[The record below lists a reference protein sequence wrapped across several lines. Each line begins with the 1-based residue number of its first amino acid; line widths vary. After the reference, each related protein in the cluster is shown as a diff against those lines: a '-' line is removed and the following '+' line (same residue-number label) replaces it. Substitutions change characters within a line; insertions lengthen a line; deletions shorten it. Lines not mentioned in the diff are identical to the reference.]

1 MRAILF
7 QDNNHGI
14 ETGLFSCLPLTN
26 DGSKWEQAHS
36 SKDKKWIR
44 KLKELGLDCEC
55 PQSASSDGEEAP
67 LSPPMFHQT
76 LCPPSLTLNYIL
88 DRSL

>member
-14 ETGLFSCLPLTN
+14 ETGLFSCLSLTN

-44 KLKELGLDCEC
+44 KHKELGLDCEC

-67 LSPPMFHQT
+67 PLTSHV
-76 LCPPSLTLNYIL
+76 PSNVVSSQF
-88 DRSL
+88 DS